1 MQSDTF
7 NLDVSVCERTL
18 SECECGICSFGMNDG
33 EHPVGNGG
41 FERVNIQ
48 RPMC

>member
-1 MQSDTF
+1 MQSYIL
-7 NLDVSVCERTL
+7 NLDVSVCERTF
-18 SECECGICSFGMNDG
+18 SECECRICSFGMNDG